1 MKKASKGWALGFFG
15 AVGVLLL
22 LLCGK
27 TLLLDPYFHYHKP
40 LPGIAVPGLDSRYQ
54 NDGILRN
61 FDYDTIITGSS
72 MAENF
77 KSSELDALFG
87 VHSVKVALFGST
99 YHEIY
104 LQTQTALKRT
114 PNLKMVF
121 QCLDYNGLIRD
132 PQELRYD
139 ASWYPQYLYDDN
151 PFNDVYYL
159 MNKTVLLTATDYVLQ
174 QTLEGKPAFS
184 MDEYCRWAD
193 WYALGRDAIN
203 ETYTRPGKS
212 TATHPLTDE
221 DRATIQENL
230 ELNVLSLAEENPDVT
245 FYLFF
250 SPYSI
255 FFWDRMDRT
264 GNLQRQLDAE
274 KYAIELLLTCDNIR
288 LYSFFDEYD
297 MVCDADNYRDAGHYG
312 EHINSRILQWM
323 REDEHRLTKEN
334 YENYCAAN
342 AAFYGSYDYDALFAQ

>member
-1 MKKASKGWALGFFG
+1 MKKTSKGWALGFFG

-40 LPGIAVPGLDSRYQ
+40 LPGVAVPGLDSRYQ

-72 MAENF
+72 MA
-77 KSSELDALFG
+77 DALFG

-139 ASWYPQYLYDDN
+139 ASWYPQYLYDNN

-159 MNKTVLLTATDYVLQ
+159 MNKTMSCSRLWRENPPSAWTNTAGG
-174 QTLEGKPAFS
+174 QTGTP
-184 MDEYCRWAD
+184 WAVTR
-193 WYALGRDAIN
+193 L
-203 ETYTRPGKS
+203 TRPIHGPANQPPP
-212 TATHPLTDE
+212 TRLRT
-221 DRATIQENL
+221 
-230 ELNVLSLAEENPDVT
+230 
-245 FYLFF
+245 
-250 SPYSI
+250 
-255 FFWDRMDRT
+255 RT
-264 GNLQRQLDAE
+264 G
-274 KYAIELLLTCDNIR
+274 R
-288 LYSFFDEYD
+288 LFRKIWS
-297 MVCDADNYRDAGHYG
+297 
-312 EHINSRILQWM
+312 
-323 REDEHRLTKEN
+323 
-334 YENYCAAN
+334 
-342 AAFYGSYDYDALFAQ
+342 